1 MSRNQKRHF
10 GGNPAQRKQVQNV
23 KSFGPFLT
31 YLRSLTFIKNML
43 IGFIYPG
50 MMAILFYQEQCPG
63 WWYASLIVPII
74 LFPFAIIAIERIGL
88 LIAPARFWQKYYQLE
103 IRHQSTL
110 LVLYY
115 LLITLMVLPLAM
127 MYFIWL
133 RSMNHSS

>member
-1 MSRNQKRHF
+1 MSRNKKRHY
-10 GGNPAQRKQVQNV
+10 GGNPAQRKQVP
-23 KSFGPFLT
+23 KSYGPFLT
-31 YLRSLTFIKNML
+31 YLRSVTFIKNML
-43 IGFIYPG
+43 IGLIYPG

-63 WWYASLIVPII
+63 WWYATLIVPII

-88 LIAPARFWQKYYQLE
+88 LIAPARFWQKYHQLE

-115 LLITLMVLPLAM
+115 LLIMLMVLPLAM
-127 MYFIWL
+127 MYFIWH